1 MNTGLLVSL
10 MLACGIIIGWVPFL
24 CFTIANMALGIQGV
38 STSLLLMAFAITIA
52 LTFLLSAASFSYLQ
66 YDSCKRV
73 KNPKQI
79 FANAGI
85 AAGIQFVT
93 LLFVYLT
100 GFTSIPI
107 NMLPPWLSVQLGVKE
122 GVGYGYYSFFASMF
136 GTVLGG
142 TLSSVC

>member
-1 MNTGLLVSL
+1 
-10 MLACGIIIGWVPFL
+10 MLACGIIIGWIPFL
-24 CFTIANMALGIQGV
+24 CFTIANMTLGIQGV
-38 STSLLLMAFAITIA
+38 STSLLLMSLAITVA
-52 LTFLLSAASFSYLQ
+52 LTFLLSVASFSYLQ
-66 YDSCKRV
+66 YNSCKKI

-85 AAGIQFVT
+85 AAGIQFIT

-107 NMLPPWLSVQLGVKE
+107 NMLPPWLVVQLGVKE

-142 TLSSVC
+142 TLSAVC

>member
-10 MLACGIIIGWVPFL
+10 MLACGIIIGWIPFL

-38 STSLLLMAFAITIA
+38 STSLLLMSLAITIA
-52 LTFLLSAASFSYLQ
+52 MTFLLSAASFSYLQ
-66 YDSCKRV
+66 YNSCKKV

-85 AAGIQFVT
+85 AAGIQFIT
-93 LLFVYLT
+93 LLFVYFT

-107 NMLPPWLSVQLGVKE
+107 NMLPPWLLVQLGVKE
-122 GVGYGYYSFFASMF
+122 GFGYGYYSFFASMF

>member
-1 MNTGLLVSL
+1 
-10 MLACGIIIGWVPFL
+10 MLACGIIIGWIPFL
-24 CFTIANMALGIQGV
+24 CFTITNIVFGINGV
-38 STSLLLMAFAITIA
+38 STSLLLISFAITIA
-52 LTFLLSAASFSYLQ
+52 FTFLLSAASFSYLQ
-66 YDSCKRV
+66 YNSCKKV

-93 LLFVYLT
+93 LLFVYFT

-107 NMLPPWLSVQLGVKE
+107 NMLPPWLLVQLGVKE